1 MGTLEEFIIKK
12 ESEEKVLRVNDL
24 EIEISCLER
33 EIKKLQNTSVTPYSD
48 SLSKHFPKG
57 SVGFMGGRGA
67 KIKSRE
73 LDKTIEH
80 SNKIRSKEQQLN
92 CLKSYLT
99 KENKGF
105 ITRKNGLTVIP
116 YARLKQIANGIKEA
130 IKTKSFNNRELTQEE
145 IINLKQSLTD
155 YNRKLKDREKLYKS
169 QFEIIN

>member
-1 MGTLEEFIIKK
+1 MTLEEFIIKK

-24 EIEISCLER
+24 EIAISFLER

-48 SLSKHFPKG
+48 SLAKHFPKG
-57 SVGFMGGRGA
+57 NVGFMGGRGA

-80 SNKIRSKEQQLN
+80 SNKIRSKEEQLN
-92 CLKSYLT
+92 KYKNQLS

-105 ITRKNGLTVIP
+105 ITRKNGLTVVP
-116 YARLKQIANGIKEA
+116 YAKLKQVANSIKEA

-145 IINLKQSLTD
+145 LINLKQSLKD
-155 YNRKLKDREKLYKS
+155 YNRKLKEREKMYKA
-169 QFEIIN
+169 QFDNN